1 MIARINIHPWKR
13 QSSCRFHTRSNGN
26 HKVSANGCREGG
38 REAGA
43 RRGRGRAWDGVR
55 NRVVVLLPFP
65 CTASSLALFPSL
77 AVPLLNSFRYSR
89 SPSYHLCTV
98 SAFFCF
104 PTCTATRQ
112 PHRSKKS
119 ASCFLSRCRGGNC
132 IVDDEHSRQ
141 VSKFLCRALIDSND
155 KCLGSSCSL
164 PAPHRHRSR
173 RI

>member
-1 MIARINIHPWKR
+1 MSAHKYPSLEAAKLMSVPHPEQWQPQGERKWV
-13 QSSCRFHTRSNGN
+13 Q
-26 HKVSANGCREGG
+26 GG

-141 VSKFLCRALIDSND
+141 VSFFAGL
-155 KCLGSSCSL
+155 
-164 PAPHRHRSR
+164 
-173 RI
+173 